1 MCAPGRVSSS
11 VSPVTIPFS
20 VYLIIFFSG
29 IVVVVSFLIV
39 SFFCVWANMIT
50 GVVSVNKRK
59 IIL

>member
-20 VYLIIFFSG
+20 VYLIIFSG